1 MPKTR
6 INCPNC
12 RQSIIADV
20 EQLFDVGE
28 DPSAKAKLL
37 SGGVNFVQCPNC
49 GYQGNLAT
57 PIVYHDPQKEL
68 LLTYVP
74 AELGLPHD
82 DQERL
87 LGQLINQAV
96 NRLKPEQRKAY
107 ILRPQAH
114 FTLQGLIQRI
124 LESDGITPEM
134 LQAQQQKL
142 SLLQRLLTASDRDVQ
157 VKIIQQEDQSVDG
170 DLFNILTRLMETA
183 SASGDQESVAQLE
196 DLRTLLI
203 ENSKFGQQIQKQTAE
218 VQAAIQSLQQL
229 GSDLTRE
236 KLLDLIIN
244 APNDTRRSALV
255 SLTRPGM
262 DYEFFQLL
270 TDRIEK
276 AGGEQ
281 RETLT
286 QLREQLLDLTKQID
300 QQIEVRSNQ
309 ARQLLNSLLT
319 ADNIPEAT
327 AQNLPVI
334 DDFFLQILTSELEQS
349 RKAGD
354 LEKMGK
360 LQQIASVVQQASA
373 PPPEIEFIEELL
385 DASDE
390 PSRRELLEAHRD
402 EITPEFLQLLSG
414 LVNQVIEANQE
425 PELIERLKSVNRQ
438 VLRFSMEVNLRG
450 ESV

>member
-6 INCPNC
+6 ITCPNC
-12 RQSIIADV
+12 RQPIVADV
-20 EQLFDVGE
+20 QQLFDIGE

-37 SGGVNFVQCPNC
+37 SGALNFIQCPNC

-68 LLTYVP
+68 LLTFVP
-74 AELGLPHD
+74 PELGLPHD

-96 NRLKPEQRKAY
+96 NRLTPEQRKAY

-114 FTLQGLIQRI
+114 FTLQGLIERV
-124 LESDGITPEM
+124 LESDGITREM

-142 SLLQRLLTASDRDVQ
+142 NLLQRLLTASDQDTQ
-157 VKIIQQEDQSVDG
+157 LEIIRQEEQLVDG
-170 DLFNILTRLMETA
+170 DLFNMLTRLLETA
-183 SASGDQESVAQLE
+183 SASGDQESVVPLE
-196 DLRTLLI
+196 ELRDLLL
-203 ENSKFGQQIQKQTAE
+203 ENSKFGQQIQQQTGE

-236 KLLDLIIN
+236 KLLDLIID

-270 TDRIEK
+270 TDRIDK
-276 AGGEQ
+276 ASDPQ
-281 RETLT
+281 RENLI
-286 QLREQLLDLTKQID
+286 QLREQLLDLTRQID
-300 QQIEVRSNQ
+300 QQVEARTHQ
-309 ARQLLNSLLT
+309 AHQLLTNLLS
-319 ADNIPEAT
+319 ADNISDAT
-327 AQNLPVI
+327 LQNLPVI
-334 DDFFLQILTSELEQS
+334 DDFFLQVLNTELEQS

-354 LEKMGK
+354 LEKIGK

-373 PPPEIEFIEELL
+373 PPPEIAFIEELL
-385 DASDE
+385 EASDDQ
-390 PSRRELLEAHRD
+390 SRRELLEVHRA

-414 LVNQVIEANQE
+414 LISQVSETDQDPA
-425 PELIERLKSVNRQ
+425 LIERLKSVNRQ
-438 VLRFSMEVNLRG
+438 VLRFSMEANLRG
-450 ESV
+450 G

>member
-6 INCPNC
+6 ITCPNC
-12 RQSIIADV
+12 RQPIVADV
-20 EQLFDVGE
+20 QQLFDIGE

-37 SGGVNFVQCPNC
+37 SGALNFIQCPNC

-68 LLTYVP
+68 LLTFVP
-74 AELGLPHD
+74 PELGLPHD

-96 NRLKPEQRKAY
+96 NRLTPEQRKAY

-114 FTLQGLIQRI
+114 FTLQGLIERV
-124 LESDGITPEM
+124 LESDGITREM

-142 SLLQRLLTASDRDVQ
+142 NLLQRLLTASDQDTQ
-157 VKIIQQEDQSVDG
+157 LEIIRQEEQLVDG
-170 DLFNILTRLMETA
+170 DLFNMLTRLLETA
-183 SASGDQESVAQLE
+183 SASGDQESVVPLE
-196 DLRTLLI
+196 ELRDLLL
-203 ENSKFGQQIQKQTAE
+203 ENSKFGQQIQQQTGE

-236 KLLDLIIN
+236 KLLDLIID

-270 TDRIEK
+270 TDRIDK
-276 AGGEQ
+276 ASDPQ
-281 RETLT
+281 RENLI
-286 QLREQLLDLTKQID
+286 QLREQLLDLTRQID
-300 QQIEVRSNQ
+300 QQVEARTHQ
-309 ARQLLNSLLT
+309 AHQLLTNLLS
-319 ADNIPEAT
+319 ADNISDAT
-327 AQNLPVI
+327 LQNLPVI
-334 DDFFLQILTSELEQS
+334 DDFFLQVLNTELEQS

-354 LEKMGK
+354 LEKIGK
-360 LQQIASVVQQASA
+360 LQQVASVVQQASA
-373 PPPEIEFIEELL
+373 PPPEIAFIEELL
-385 DASDE
+385 EASDDQ
-390 PSRRELLEAHRD
+390 SRRELLEVHRA

-414 LVNQVIEANQE
+414 LISQVSETDQDPA
-425 PELIERLKSVNRQ
+425 LIERLKSVNRQ
-438 VLRFSMEVNLRG
+438 VLRFSMEANLRG
-450 ESV
+450 G